1 MIQTS
6 ADFENVINR
15 ETRTFLARMVFGTFT
30 LSEEIRQ
37 ITICM
42 GNADGEAFI
51 DGAAYS
57 SHVNI
62 SMNISNTDITGQEFR
77 LEIGLLLDDET
88 VEYVP
93 IGIYKAAAADITKTK
108 YTMTVTAWDRMGRN
122 ANTVYEPAVL
132 YPCTAGAVLDDITN
146 QTGLVFDTT
155 EFPGIRE
162 EEGLSFPPE
171 YLISN
176 VIGFVAGLR
185 GGFAYVDYTGTVVL
199 ARYPTVSSL
208 TVPAA
213 RCLDEIAL
221 QDNLYSV
228 NAGGE
233 VTAYSYYPGTVRF
246 LGDPRL
252 EPKDMITVID
262 TLDVSRNVPCMGITV
277 TYDGGLTTVISA
289 PAQATTDREWGPI
302 QNKLNAAILA
312 AESAITESRREYTT
326 TDSTDPPEETAE
338 WSTSPPAHVD
348 GQYIWERTV
357 NTYGSGQTETGEPVL
372 ITGNSGEAGEDA
384 VLLRLDSSNG
394 LIFKNNTV
402 DTVLSVTIY
411 KGSQVITDADTMHAV
426 FGAGSYIQWNWLR
439 LGENRY
445 GVLSTDD
452 SRIYDGGF
460 KLRLTPAD
468 VDTKVTFQCSLMVE

>member
-108 YTMTVTAWDRMGRN
+108 YTMTVTAWDRMGRS
-122 ANTVYEPAVL
+122 ANTVYEPTVL
-132 YPCTAGAVLDDITN
+132 YPCTAGAVLDEITH
-146 QTGLVFDTT
+146 QTGLVFDTS

-162 EEGLSFPPE
+162 EGGLSFPPE

-185 GGFAYVDYTGTVVL
+185 GGFAYVDHTGTVVL
-199 ARYPTVSSL
+199 ARYPTVSSI

-233 VTAYSYYPGTVRF
+233 VTAY
-246 LGDPRL
+246 
-252 EPKDMITVID
+252 
-262 TLDVSRNVPCMGITV
+262 
-277 TYDGGLTTVISA
+277 
-289 PAQATTDREWGPI
+289 
-302 QNKLNAAILA
+302 
-312 AESAITESRREYTT
+312 
-326 TDSTDPPEETAE
+326 
-338 WSTSPPAHVD
+338 
-348 GQYIWERTV
+348 
-357 NTYGSGQTETGEPVL
+357 
-372 ITGNSGEAGEDA
+372 
-384 VLLRLDSSNG
+384 
-394 LIFKNNTV
+394 
-402 DTVLSVTIY
+402 
-411 KGSQVITDADTMHAV
+411 
-426 FGAGSYIQWNWLR
+426 
-439 LGENRY
+439 
-445 GVLSTDD
+445 
-452 SRIYDGGF
+452 
-460 KLRLTPAD
+460 
-468 VDTKVTFQCSLMVE
+468 